1 MTKDFRFWFGL
12 ALLGLA
18 VLFTLQNVTIVE
30 VSFLFWTLKLPRA
43 ILLFVIFAAGA
54 RSKTAA
60 SQRTIENRV
69 RIFPARQGDGQWTS
83 LPARSRVSHPASNSR
98 I

>member
-54 RSKTAA
+54 
-60 SQRTIENRV
+60 
-69 RIFPARQGDGQWTS
+69 IFGWVF
-83 LPARSRVSHPASNSR
+83 SRLHPPPHRNEP
-98 I
+98 